1 MIFATL
7 PEGGR
12 DGSLLIVNRARTHGL
27 RAGAVA
33 PTLQALLE
41 DWDRR
46 IEALEALS
54 RELETGNHRDALELT
69 GVTLAAPLPRAY
81 QFLDGSAY
89 PHHMS
94 VIREAR
100 GAKMPSDFFDTPL
113 MYQGFADRI
122 IGPTE
127 PIKLVEDAGY
137 GVDIEAEIVVVT
149 GEVPQSV
156 SSNEAS
162 TYIRLLGLLNDV
174 SLRNLIPAELA
185 RGFGFLQGKS
195 ANSMA
200 PFLVTPDEVGAL
212 WDGHLLS
219 GRYEVYIR
227 GKLIGQLDPGSD
239 AIFTYPQLIA
249 HACRT
254 RELAAGTIIGAGA
267 LANADRKHGCGCI
280 AELRAREQLA
290 SGSASTAYLQFGD
303 ELRLE
308 MFDAHEKSI
317 FGAIRQRL
325 ERWQHAPNAKTTEVL
340 TSRP

>member
-12 DGSLLIVNRARTHGL
+12 DGSLLVVNRARMRAV
-27 RAGAVA
+27 RAGSAA
-33 PTLQALLE
+33 PTLQVLLD

-46 IEALEALS
+46 IDAVRAIGGQLES
-54 RELETGNHRDALELT
+54 GTRGDALDLGHIRLT
-69 GVTLAAPLPRAY
+69 APLPRAY
-81 QFLDGSAY
+81 QFLDASAY

-94 VIREAR
+94 VIRQAR
-100 GAKMPSDFFDTPL
+100 GASLPSDFFEKPL

-127 PIKLVEDAGY
+127 PIFLLEDEGY

-149 GEVPQSV
+149 GDVPQSIPAD
-156 SSNEAS
+156 EAS
-162 TYIRLLGLLNDV
+162 KYIRLMGLLNDV
-174 SLRNLIPAELA
+174 SLRNLIPPELA

-200 PFLVTPDEVGAL
+200 PFLVTPDEVGEL
-212 WDGHLLS
+212 WDGKLLS
-219 GRYEVYIR
+219 GRYECYIR
-227 GKLIGQLDPGSD
+227 GELIGELDPGVD
-239 AIFTYPQLIA
+239 AVFTYPELIA
-249 HACRT
+249 HASRT

-290 SGSASTAYLQFGD
+290 SGTARTPYLHFGD

-308 MFDAHEKSI
+308 MFDRHGKSL
-317 FGAIRQRL
+317 FGAIQQRL
-325 ERWQHAPNAKTTEVL
+325 ERWPSGV
-340 TSRP
+340 